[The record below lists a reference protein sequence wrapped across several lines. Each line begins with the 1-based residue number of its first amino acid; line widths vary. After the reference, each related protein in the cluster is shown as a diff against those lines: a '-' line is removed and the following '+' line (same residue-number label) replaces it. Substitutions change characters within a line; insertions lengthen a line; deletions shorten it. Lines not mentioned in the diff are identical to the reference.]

1 MRHKAVV
8 IVLLVALATASSQRS
23 AAVPPDATAQ
33 AEVQHLLQ
41 FLENSGCSF
50 FRNGEWYPARR
61 AAEHLR
67 SKYDYLVTRNK
78 ISTAEDFIQKAAS
91 FSSFSSQPYKVR
103 CGPQA
108 ERLAAQWLSAEL
120 DQFRTTRR

>member
-1 MRHKAVV
+1 M
-8 IVLLVALATASSQRS
+8 LLAALAAASPQRS
-23 AAVPPDATAQ
+23 GAAPPDATAQ

-41 FLENSGCSF
+41 FVGNSGCSF

-67 SKYDYLVTRNK
+67 SKYDYLVTRNR
-78 ISTAEDFIQKAAS
+78 ISTAEDFIHKAAS

-103 CGPQA
+103 CGPQT
-108 ERLAAQWLSAEL
+108 ELLAGQWLSAEL
-120 DQFRTTRR
+120 DQFRATLR